1 MSSIDLWYTTR
12 ATGIAALVLLTV
24 VVVLGLLAA
33 GRAKASLPAY
43 SRVDL
48 HRRISALAAVFLAIH
63 VLTSV
68 FDSYVHID
76 LLSVVLPYASGYKP
90 GWVALGAV
98 SVDLFVAVAVSS
110 IFRQKIPARLWRG
123 FHWLSYASW
132 PVGVAHA
139 VGIGTDMRLDWV
151 LALVATCIAS
161 AVAVGSWRL
170 VVSLQGRQSLPATVV
185 NPRRSLRTALQ
196 QGRL

>member
-1 MSSIDLWYTTR
+1 VSSIDLWYTTR